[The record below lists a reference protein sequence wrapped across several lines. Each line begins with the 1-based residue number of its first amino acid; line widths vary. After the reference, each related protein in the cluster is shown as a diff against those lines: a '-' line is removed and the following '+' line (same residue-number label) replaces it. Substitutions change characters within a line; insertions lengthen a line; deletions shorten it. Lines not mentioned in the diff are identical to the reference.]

1 MIGYMYN
8 HKTVISE
15 TAAAAA
21 IFDAACDKETGS
33 FTPEAANYTA
43 SLRDLPAAQEEDREV
58 RHRPGALSGTAK
70 QPEAADIFK
79 RIRSGADPAAI
90 IRHLSAADPPLQL
103 QLKPEMRY
111 GFEFP
116 YQKPVPAS
124 LQLPG
129 DPYLRSLVYECTYLR
144 DGNIDAATA
153 LIMGPLGERRQ
164 TPYLKPLHAAF
175 VADSRFEE
183 VTPSKWTSVSADDA
197 PMRTLLQ
204 AFFLHEYSYFTF
216 FQTDHFLDDML
227 AGGGD
232 LCSPLLV
239 NAVLAL
245 GCVSAAGG
253 LNVISIVIP
262 GSRIEQSSGTP
273 KDAQRHTITFV
284 QATLII
290 NVLVNISRMD
300 KLGCDIKDPGLRR
313 SRDFT
318 AWCVFWWQSTFSFY
332 FMTVPL
338 VSEPPKTPP
347 PDPEED
353 PSWYG
358 ELWLRYH
365 LNDALVPTSFGH
377 VQRAKLELLLISSK
391 AILAVSGRDEAEL
404 GEQAAEKICEALQ
417 ELRGW
422 YAVLPEPLV
431 PQKIVFP
438 SQLKIQPDAVSA
450 LISSGH
456 DDPRTALARS
466 RAYFETVMRLYYLR
480 HGFDRADMMMIQFL
494 SLLAITSLD

>member
-1 MIGYMYN
+1 M
-8 HKTVISE
+8 
-15 TAAAAA
+15 
-21 IFDAACDKETGS
+21 
-33 FTPEAANYTA
+33 
-43 SLRDLPAAQEEDREV
+43 RDLPAAQEEDREV

-245 GCVSAAGG
+245 GC
-253 LNVISIVIP
+253 
-262 GSRIEQSSGTP
+262 
-273 KDAQRHTITFV
+273 
-284 QATLII
+284 ATLII

-318 AWCVFWWQSTFSFY
+318 ACTFSFY